1 MNLYSELFCLL
12 SVNCYLSIFIKKALP
27 IKRQPWRVLYLL
39 YLCLIDQ
46 FTCVYLQ
53 VQGNN
58 RPIKNDHAEGAW
70 SAEIRIWLKIILTY
84 NFSFKYSWNN
94 WLVVRFCCNK
104 LLLIIRQRLMTEL
117 YNLYF
122 IVMLL
127 CNRLIYDP
135 I

>member
-12 SVNCYLSIFIKKALP
+12 SVNCYLLIFIKKVLP